1 MRLVWHKVR
10 RITVTKC
17 QKKHPCVDQWK
28 KFNITHVHASYK
40 KLIPKIGWCVGGG
53 EGLDRKTEGE
63 VGLEVLTSKTISK

>member
-28 KFNITHVHASYK
+28 KSTLPMCMHPTKNLFQ
-40 KLIPKIGWCVGGG
+40 KLGGVGGG
-53 EGLDRKTEGE
+53 GGLDRKTEGE